1 MSHFKPIAALAH
13 TARILKSSCPLSL
26 NSVWKV
32 METLPPKEEIGVTR
46 AVKGVPHAVFIR
58 VIPQRRSALG
68 MSGDALF
75 KGRKTRELSG
85 KKLRHHRSVVR
96 DHQRAESPADRL
108 ARCSLNF
115 DTDETFPLSLSRRE
129 EDVSESHQVRQL
141 PHSSEVGIPTS
152 SSQKAKRGD
161 PLVAADRPSDGSPTA
176 LLSGK
181 STLTVRGAV

>member
-1 MSHFKPIAALAH
+1 
-13 TARILKSSCPLSL
+13 
-26 NSVWKV
+26 

-141 PHSSEVGIPTS
+141 PTP
-152 SSQKAKRGD
+152 QKWEFQHLRRKEQREETLSWQLIVRRTARQQHFS
-161 PLVAADRPSDGSPTA
+161 PESRRSLSAAPSDG
-176 LLSGK
+176 
-181 STLTVRGAV
+181 